1 MDRERY
7 GEREK
12 EPLVSVII
20 PVHNA
25 AATIEAA
32 VDSALGQTWKNLEI
46 LLIDDESEDET
57 GRMCEALA
65 QKHPRVRLA
74 HRQSS
79 GVSGARNLGLSL
91 ARGEW
96 ITFLDADDMM
106 MPSLVRTLLELAQDT
121 SSQIAGCGFWI
132 YTESPSI
139 SLLHEKEKDMEQ
151 DKDKEKREKITLYT
165 GEEFAEKG
173 ILQSDTRI
181 WSKIFRRDLI
191 GDHRFPEDL
200 TIGEDMFF
208 LLSLLPGAQKIARI
222 DTPLYAYYQNPAGAM
237 ERPYTP
243 SFMDQTL
250 CWEKAQFFIEE
261 QFPALWEKAAVQ
273 SKVAAIQCISAMLV
287 AGKLMDRSGI
297 CYQEEREKIAA
308 KLRRYLQV
316 PGAAAAL
323 PGSYRLKVRAYLL
336 APGVYCALYGKMREL
351 RRN

>member
-1 MDRERY
+1 MEREQY
-7 GEREK
+7 GEK

-32 VDSALGQTWKNLEI
+32 VESALGQTWKNLEI

-57 GRMCEALA
+57 GRMCEMLA
-65 QKHPRVRLA
+65 ERHSRVQVA
-74 HRQSS
+74 HRNAP

-91 ARGEW
+91 AKGEW

-106 MPSLVRTLLELAQDT
+106 MPALVRTLLELARDT
-121 SSQIAGCGFWI
+121 DSQMAGCGFWI
-132 YTESPSI
+132 YTDLPSI
-139 SLLHEKEKDMEQ
+139 SLLHEKKKAMEQ

-208 LLSLLPGAQKIARI
+208 LLSLLPKAQKIARI

-243 SFMDQTL
+243 SFMDQAL
-250 CWEKAQFFIEE
+250 CWEKAQLFIQEH
-261 QFPALWEKAAVQ
+261 FPALWKNTAVQ
-273 SKVAAIQCISAMLV
+273 SKLASIQCISAMLV
-287 AGKLMDRSGI
+287 AGKLTDGRGI
-297 CYQEEREKIAA
+297 SYREERRKIAQ
-308 KLRRYLQV
+308 KLHRYLQV
-316 PGAAAAL
+316 PGTAAAL
-323 PGSYRLKVRAYLL
+323 PGSYRLKVRVYLL
-336 APGVYCALYGKMREL
+336 APRVYCALYGKIRKL